1 MTRHFVIPM
10 SGETADSVACHPEA
24 EDESLVHW
32 STHHKLLVILWSHI
46 WLFEG
51 DISRLDICQALLT
64 FLDELKNILKFP
76 HCYKY
81 LHIYTNSH
89 IYTLKCDPKMN
100 LVKRLEMQISFL
112 TNVGV
117 SHNEKF
123 LQNGLL
129 TLTPSRWA
137 RYIFEDKSFNQH
149 WPLTPRLGK
158 IHNLL

>member
-10 SGETADSVACHPEA
+10 SGETADSGVCHPEA
-24 EDESLVHW
+24 EEESLVHW
-32 STHHKLLVILWSHI
+32 STGPLTTNCWSSSDHTSDC
-46 WLFEG
+46 EG

-100 LVKRLEMQISFL
+100 SVKRLEMQISFL

-129 TLTPSRWA
+129 TPSCWA